1 MTDIRDYGT
10 DTQPRPPSLADTV
23 FRGALLQVALR
34 FVTRLLGLVSISVT
48 ARVLTPT
55 DFGVIGSASLVTGL
69 FAVLQQNGIFD
80 WVVRKP
86 SLGPDDLA
94 RAWSVN
100 LGFNLLVASGIAAAA
115 APGAAFLNEPALAQ
129 VLRVSALMPLLA
141 ALASPVPVLFM
152 RDMQFGRDFR
162 LRVTQK
168 VIDVV
173 CVIAFCLAVRTYWG
187 VIYGSLAS
195 RLIFL
200 AYTYI
205 AFPFRPR
212 LVLRGAGA
220 LLGFSVWAMALSL
233 ASYLAS
239 VADEV
244 VVRRSSSTYV
254 FGLYHISRDLSR
266 VLVIELV
273 APAAAA
279 LLPGLARLQGED
291 RRFTAAAVRAVGGAA
306 IVAVG
311 AGLGVSA
318 TAAEAIALLLGR
330 QWSDAVPFLVWLA
343 IGVAAQTLAGLHRS
357 ILFALGVPQ
366 WSAALWFVR
375 AAVLFAAAQ
384 VAVGQG
390 GAIAV
395 AIAFAAASVLL
406 TVFDY
411 LVIFTR
417 LGRPMAVLR
426 FSVRP
431 VLAGLA
437 MTAVLLALPL
447 PPGLPTIADAAIKIA
462 VGGAVY
468 GATLGLAWWLAGRP
482 QGPETALLNRL
493 PGRLGRLAAA
503 ITRAPKP
510 QPG

>member
-1 MTDIRDYGT
+1 MSMAPT
-10 DTQPRPPSLADTV
+10 PSLAGVV

-34 FVTRLLGLVSISVT
+34 LLMRLLGLVSISVT

-69 FAVLQQNGIFD
+69 FAVLQNNGIFD

-86 SLGPDDLA
+86 SLGSDDLA

-100 LGFNLLVASGIAAAA
+100 LGFNALVAAGIAAAA
-115 APGAAFLNEPALAQ
+115 IPGATFLNEPALAQ

-152 RDMQFGRDFR
+152 REMQFGRDFR
-162 LRVTQK
+162 LRVIQK
-168 VIDVV
+168 MIDVT
-173 CVIAFCLAVRTYWG
+173 CVIVGCLVLRTYWG
-187 VIYGSLAS
+187 VIYGGIAS
-195 RLIFL
+195 RLMFL
-200 AYTYI
+200 AYTHI

-220 LLGFSVWAMALSL
+220 LLGFSTWAIALSL
-233 ASYLAS
+233 ANYLAI

-244 VVRRSSSTYV
+244 VVRRASSTQV

-266 VLVIELV
+266 VLVSELV

-279 LLPGLARLQGED
+279 LLPGLARLQGER
-291 RRFTAAAVRAVGGAA
+291 RRFTGAAIQAVGAAA

-330 QWSDAVPFLVWLA
+330 QWHDAAPFLVWLA

-366 WSAALWFVR
+366 WSAALWLVR
-375 AAVLFAAAQ
+375 AVVLFAAAQ
-384 VAVGQG
+384 FAVGQG
-390 GAIAV
+390 GAMAV
-395 AIAFAAASVLL
+395 AIAFAVASVLL
-406 TVFDY
+406 TLADY
-411 LVIFTR
+411 LVIFAR
-417 LGRPMAVLR
+417 LGRPAAVLQ
-426 FSVRP
+426 FSARP

-437 MTAVLLALPL
+437 MTAALLALPL
-447 PPGLPTIADAAIKIA
+447 PPGLPTIADAAIKVA
-462 VGGAVY
+462 VGGSVY
-468 GATLGLAWWLAGRP
+468 GAALGLAWWLAGRP
-482 QGPETALLNRL
+482 QGSETALLNRL
-493 PGRLGRLAAA
+493 PGRLGRIAAI
-503 ITRAPKP
+503 ITRAPRP
-510 QPG
+510 QVG

>member
-1 MTDIRDYGT
+1 MSTA
-10 DTQPRPPSLADTV
+10 PPLAGTV

-34 FVTRLLGLVSISVT
+34 LVMRLLGLVSISVT
-48 ARVLTPT
+48 ARLLTPT
-55 DFGVIGSASLVTGL
+55 DFGVIGSASIVIGL

-80 WVVRKP
+80 WIVRKP
-86 SLGPDDLA
+86 VLGPDDLA
-94 RAWSVN
+94 KAWSVN
-100 LGFNLLVASGIAAAA
+100 LAFNALVAAGIAATAGPA
-115 APGAAFLNEPALAQ
+115 SAFLNEPALAQ

-152 RDMQFGRDFR
+152 RELRFGRDFR

-168 VIDVV
+168 VIDVA
-173 CVIAFCLAVRTYWG
+173 CVIAFCLMLRTYWG
-187 VIYGSLAS
+187 VIYGHLAS

-200 AYTYI
+200 AYTHI

-220 LLGFSVWAMALSL
+220 LLGFSTWAMTLSF
-233 ASYLAS
+233 ATYLAM
-239 VADEV
+239 VADEI
-244 VVRRSSSTYV
+244 VVRRASSTQV

-266 VLVIELV
+266 VLVSELV

-279 LLPGLARLQGED
+279 LLPGLARLQGE
-291 RRFTAAAVRAVGGAA
+291 RARFTGAAVQAVGAAAIIA
-306 IVAVG
+306 IG

-330 QWSDAVPFLVWLA
+330 QWHAAAPFLTWLA

-357 ILFALGVPQ
+357 ILFALGAPH
-366 WSAALWFVR
+366 WSAALWFIR
-375 AAVLFAAAQ
+375 AVVLFAAAQ
-384 VAVGQG
+384 LAVGQG
-390 GAIAV
+390 GAMAV

-406 TVFDY
+406 TLFDY
-411 LVIFTR
+411 LVIFSR
-417 LGRPMAVLR
+417 LGRPTAVLR
-426 FSVRP
+426 LAARP

-437 MTAVLLALPL
+437 MTAVLLALKL
-447 PPGLPTIADAAIKIA
+447 PPGLPTAADAAIKVA
-462 VGGAVY
+462 VGGSVY
-468 GATLGLAWWLAGRP
+468 GAVVGLAWWLAGRP
-482 QGPETALLNRL
+482 HGPETALLNRL

-503 ITRAPKP
+503 ITRPPRP